1 MKFSIFSNFP
11 LLGSG
16 KEKKTLVRIAE
27 HVKVSLE
34 AVEGLD
40 SVLVEFSKGSGKVED
55 RVRYVDGLE
64 KAGDVL
70 RREIEE
76 DLYSGAFLP
85 ISRSRVLDFAENVDK
100 ISDAAEDASK
110 LLSFLK
116 KDEVPEELMVLLRSG
131 VAKGAE
137 SVKLLKEGIEAIE
150 DLDKVRFLIKEVRRR
165 EHESDEITH
174 NAFAVL
180 YGHDHSDRVLFL
192 LAKLIEL
199 IGNISDVAEDAS
211 DSLSLIVLM
220 HKL

>member
-1 MKFSIFSNFP
+1 MKVSIFSSFP
-11 LLGSG
+11 LFGSG
-16 KEKKTLVRIAE
+16 KEKKTLIRIAD

-40 SVLVEFSKGSGKVED
+40 SALLEFSKGGSRFEE

-116 KDEVPEELMVLLRSG
+116 KDEVSEDLLVLLRAG
-131 VAKGAE
+131 VAKAAD
-137 SVKLLKEGIEAIE
+137 SVRLLKEAVESIE
-150 DLDKVRFLIKEVRRR
+150 DLDKVRSLIKEVRRR
-165 EHESDEITH
+165 EHESDEIAH
-174 NAFAVL
+174 NSFAVL
-180 YGHDHSDRVLFL
+180 YGHDHGERVLFL
-192 LAKLIEL
+192 LAKLIDS
-199 IGNISDVAEDAS
+199 ISSISDVSEDAS

>member
-1 MKFSIFSNFP
+1 MKVSIFSNFP
-11 LLGSG
+11 LFGSG

-40 SVLVEFSKGSGKVED
+40 SALLEFSKGGSRFED
-55 RVRYVDGLE
+55 KVRYVDGLE

-110 LLSFLK
+110 LLLFLK
-116 KDEVPEELMVLLRSG
+116 KEEVSDDLMVLLRGG
-131 VAKGAE
+131 VAKAVE
-137 SVKLLKEGIEAIE
+137 SIKLLKEGIENIE
-150 DLDKVRFLIKEVRRR
+150 DLDKVRTLIREVRRR

-180 YGHDHSDRVLFL
+180 YGHDHSERVLFL

-199 IGNISDVAEDAS
+199 VGDISDVTEDAS